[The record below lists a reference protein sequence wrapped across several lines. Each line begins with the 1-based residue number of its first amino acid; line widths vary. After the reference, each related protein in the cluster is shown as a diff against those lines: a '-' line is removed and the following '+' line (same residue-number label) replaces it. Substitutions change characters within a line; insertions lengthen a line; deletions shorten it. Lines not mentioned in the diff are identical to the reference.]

1 MMNLSN
7 LSTSAFLR
15 ILDVARHMAEQRMVQ
30 PLVDYVAATVFE
42 IIPAE
47 RCMIVLFA
55 EDGSLEVPV
64 ARMRNGSPIT
74 NPTDQ
79 ISSSILQRA
88 RAEMIPIRVADA
100 LDDELLKSSRSVRSL
115 GLRSVLCVPLV
126 SHDRVVGAIYAENRR
141 AGQEFEESNLMPLAL
156 LANQVVVA
164 LENARMVEALETTVA
179 ERTRALSETLTN
191 LRAAQS
197 QLIQSEK
204 MAALGNLVA
213 GVAHELRNPLNFVT
227 NLARLSIDLVNELE
241 LLWLRSEASL
251 DLTDREEYLQL
262 LTYLHNN
269 CQEIYANGQRA
280 DAIISMM
287 LLHTRSDTSQFQPV
301 NLNDLIRQS
310 LNLAYHSLRSRKPDA
325 HAITF
330 DLRLQEGLPQI
341 MASPQGLGQVLINL
355 IDNACY
361 ALWERQHGEPGH
373 QPVLRISSERAGDQ
387 IVVRVWDNGGGI
399 PPQLLSTIFDPFVTS
414 KPPGEGT
421 GLGLSLAYD
430 ILVNGHGG
438 SIEVASEPQQYTEFT
453 LRLPIKGTVPRPV
466 PPEE

>member
-1 MMNLSN
+1 MNLSS
-7 LSTSAFLR
+7 LSTSEFLR

-30 PLVDYVAATVFE
+30 PLVEYVAATVFE

-55 EDGSLEVPV
+55 DDGSLQVPV
-64 ARMRNGSPIT
+64 GRTQDGALIP

-79 ISSSILQRA
+79 LSSSILQRV
-88 RAEMIPIRVADA
+88 RAGMAPIRVADA
-100 LDDELLKSSRSVRSL
+100 LDDELLKASRSVRSL

-126 SHDRVVGAIYAENRR
+126 SHDKAVGAIYAENRR
-141 AGQEFEESNLMPLAL
+141 AGRQFEESDLMPLVL

-179 ERTRALSETLTN
+179 ERTRALSETLAN
-191 LRAAQS
+191 LRAAQN

-227 NLARLSIDLVNELE
+227 NLARLSIDLVSELE

-251 DLTDREEYLQL
+251 DLSTREEYLQL

-287 LLHTRSDTSQFQPV
+287 LLHTRSDTSQFQPL
-301 NLNDLIRQS
+301 NLNDLIKQS
-310 LNLAYHSLRSRKPDA
+310 LNLSYHSLRSRKPDA
-325 HAITF
+325 HPITF
-330 DLRLQEGLPQI
+330 DLQLRDGLPQI
-341 MASPQGLGQVLINL
+341 MASPQGIGQVLINL

-361 ALWERQHGEPGH
+361 ALWEREQAEPHH
-373 QPVLRISSERAGDQ
+373 QPVLRISSEQIGDR
-387 IVVRVWDNGGGI
+387 IVVRIWDNGVGI
-399 PPQLLSTIFDPFVTS
+399 PPHALGTIFDPFVTS

-421 GLGLSLAYD
+421 GLGLSLTYD

-438 SIEVASEPQQYTEFT
+438 SIEVASEPLQYTEFT
-453 LRLPIKGTVPRPV
+453 ISLPIKGMVSRPAN
-466 PPEE
+466 P

>member
-1 MMNLSN
+1 MNLSS
-7 LSTSAFLR
+7 LSTSEFLR

-30 PLVDYVAATVFE
+30 PLVEYVAATVFE

-47 RCMIVLFA
+47 RCMVVLFA
-55 EDGSLEVPV
+55 DDGSLQVPV
-64 ARMRNGSPIT
+64 GRTQAGALIP

-79 ISSSILQRA
+79 LSSSILQQVRA
-88 RAEMIPIRVADA
+88 GMAPIRVADA

-126 SHDRVVGAIYAENRR
+126 SHDKAVGAIYAENRR
-141 AGQEFEESNLMPLAL
+141 AGRQFEESDLMPLVL
-156 LANQVVVA
+156 LASQVVVA

-179 ERTRALSETLTN
+179 ERTRALSETLAN
-191 LRAAQS
+191 LRAAQN

-227 NLARLSIDLVNELE
+227 NLARLSIDLVSELE
-241 LLWLRSEASL
+241 LLWLRSESLL
-251 DLTDREEYLQL
+251 DLTTREEYLQL

-287 LLHTRSDTSQFQPV
+287 LLHTRSDTSQFQPL
-301 NLNDLIRQS
+301 NLNDLIKQS
-310 LNLAYHSLRSRKPDA
+310 LNLSYHSLRSRKPDS
-325 HAITF
+325 HPITF
-330 DLRLQEGLPQI
+330 DLQLRDGLPQI
-341 MASPQGLGQVLINL
+341 MASPQGVGQVLINL

-361 ALWERQHGEPGH
+361 ALWEREQVEPSH
-373 QPVLRISSERAGDQ
+373 QPVLRISSEQIGDR
-387 IVVRVWDNGGGI
+387 IVVRVWDNGVGI
-399 PPQLLSTIFDPFVTS
+399 PPHVLGTIFDPFVTS

-421 GLGLSLAYD
+421 GLGLSLTYD

-438 SIEVASEPQQYTEFT
+438 SIEVASEPLQYTEFT
-453 LRLPIKGTVPRPV
+453 LSLPIKGVVSRPAN
-466 PPEE
+466 P

>member
-1 MMNLSN
+1 MNLSS
-7 LSTSAFLR
+7 LSTSEFLH
-15 ILDVARHMAEQRMVQ
+15 ILEVARHLAEQRMVQ
-30 PLVDYVAATVFE
+30 PLVEYVAATVFE
-42 IIPAE
+42 IIPAD
-47 RCMIVLFA
+47 RCMVVLFA
-55 EDGSLEVPV
+55 DDGSLQVPV
-64 ARMRNGSPIT
+64 ARTQDGQRIE

-79 ISSSILQRA
+79 ISSSILQQVRA
-88 RAEMIPIRVADA
+88 GMAPVRVADA
-100 LDDELLKSSRSVRSL
+100 IDDDLLKSSHSVRSL

-126 SHDRVVGAIYAENRR
+126 SHDRSVGAIYAENRR
-141 AGQEFEESNLMPLAL
+141 AGRQFEESDLVPLVL

-164 LENARMVEALETTVA
+164 LESARMVEALETTVS
-179 ERTRALSETLTN
+179 ERTRALSETLAN
-191 LRAAQS
+191 LRAAQN
-197 QLIQSEK
+197 QLVQSEK

-227 NLARLSIDLVNELE
+227 NLARLSIDLVSELE

-280 DAIISMM
+280 DSIISMM
-287 LLHTRSDTSQFQPV
+287 LLHTRSDTTQFQPL

-325 HAITF
+325 RAITF
-330 DLRLQEGLPQI
+330 DLQLQEHLPQI
-341 MASPQGLGQVLINL
+341 IASAQGIGQVLINL

-361 ALWERQHGEPGH
+361 ALWERQQHDPGH
-373 QPVLRISSERAGDQ
+373 APVLQIRSAQVGDR
-387 IVVRVWDNGGGI
+387 IVVHIRDNGGGI
-399 PPQLLSTIFDPFVTS
+399 PPHMLSTIFDPFVTS

-438 SIEVASEPQQYTEFT
+438 SIEVDSEPQQSTTFT
-453 LRLPIKGTVPRPV
+453 LRLPIKGTVPQ
-466 PPEE
+466 PPHSEE